1 MMKSLNT
8 NDDDKAEGEKI
19 QETNVILSFE
29 RKVDGVSIFIIRK
42 LN

>member
-1 MMKSLNT
+1 MKSLNT
-8 NDDDKAEGEKI
+8 NDDDKGEGEKI

-29 RKVDGVSIFIIRK
+29 RKTDGVSILIIRK